1 MTSMSSL
8 ALPRPTNSTVQGP
21 VLKRTKD
28 ELIVEYDYET
38 DSGSVEW
45 SSIVFTEVLVLELRD
60 CACCRA
66 DDVIGF
72 QEIRVQTESA
82 LLKEAVEWWQER
94 VGGHSWQ
101 QEQGGAGRFKHFS
114 IWFDD
119 AASLNVVAS
128 GCSVSAKG

>member
-1 MTSMSSL
+1 MTSL
-8 ALPRPTNSTVQGP
+8 ALPRPTGRTVQGP

-45 SSIVFTEVLVLELRD
+45 SSIVFAEVLVLELRD

-66 DDVIGF
+66 DDVVGS

-82 LLKEAVEWWQER
+82 LLKEAIERWQES
-94 VGGHSWQ
+94 VGWQSWQ
-101 QEQGGAGRFKHFS
+101 QEQGGVSRFKHFS

-119 AASLNVVAS
+119 AASLSVVAS
-128 GCSVSAKG
+128 GCSVSAEG